1 MQKTIGILT
10 AMSVEYRQV
19 AAMLHDVETVKDGPQ
34 EFLVGTLGENKVVL
48 LQCGIGKVNAATG
61 VTNLIITFHPD
72 CIIST
77 GVAGGID
84 VKLDVMDVVIGSQVC
99 YHDVYCGDNC
109 DPGQVQGLPRF
120 FNGDERLVGIATSL
134 KTDVRIVPG
143 LICTGDQFVTNRD
156 ELNVI
161 KEKYPQGLAVDMESA
176 AIAQVCLLWN
186 VPMLSFRIIS
196 DTPGV
201 NAHFEQ
207 YLNFW
212 ETMADKSFAV
222 TKEFLSRI

>member
-10 AMSVEYRQV
+10 AMTVEYNQI
-19 AAMLHDVETVKDGPQ
+19 AGMLQDSGTVQNGPQ
-34 EFLVGTLGENKVVL
+34 KFLVGTLGENKVVL
-48 LQCGIGKVNAATG
+48 LQCGIGKTNAASG

-72 CIIST
+72 YVIST
-77 GVAGGID
+77 GAAGGID
-84 VKLDVMDVVIGSQVC
+84 AKLKVMDVVIGSQVC
-99 YHDVYCGDNC
+99 YHDVHCGDNC
-109 DPGQVQGLPRF
+109 DPGQVQGLPRLF
-120 FNGDERLVGIATSL
+120 KGDEHLVEIAKSL

-143 LICTGDQFVTNRD
+143 LICTGDQFITNRE

-161 KEKYPQGLAVDMESA
+161 KEKYPEGLAVDMESA

-201 NAHFEQ
+201 KEHFDQ

-212 ETMADKSFAV
+212 DTMADKSFAV
-222 TKEFLSRI
+222 TREFISKI

>member
-1 MQKTIGILT
+1 MV
-10 AMSVEYRQV
+10 VEYNHV
-19 AAMLHDVETVKDGPQ
+19 SAMLQDSGTVQIGPQ
-34 EFLVGTLGENKVVL
+34 KFLVGTLGENKVVL
-48 LQCGIGKVNAATG
+48 LQCGIGKTNAASG
-61 VTNLIITFHPD
+61 VTNLIISFHPD
-72 CIIST
+72 YIIST
-77 GVAGGID
+77 GAAGGID
-84 VKLDVMDVVIGSQVC
+84 KQLKVMDIVIGKEIC
-99 YHDVYCGDNC
+99 YHDVNCGDNC
-109 DPGQVQGLPRF
+109 DPGQVQGLPRLF
-120 FNGDERLVGIATSL
+120 KGDERLVEIAKSL

-143 LICTGDQFVTNRD
+143 LICTGDQFITNRD

-161 KEKYPQGLAVDMESA
+161 KKMYPEGLAVDMESA

-201 NAHFEQ
+201 DEHFDQ

-212 ETMADKSFAV
+212 DTMADKSFAV

>member
-1 MQKTIGILT
+1 MT
-10 AMSVEYRQV
+10 VEYNQV
-19 AAMLHDVETVKDGPQ
+19 AAMLQDTGTVQVGPQ
-34 EFLVGTLGENKVVL
+34 KFLVGTLGENRVVL
-48 LQCGIGKVNAATG
+48 LQCGIGKANAASG
-61 VTNLIITFHPD
+61 VTNLIISFHPD
-72 CIIST
+72 YIIST
-77 GVAGGID
+77 GAAGGID
-84 VKLDVMDVVIGSQVC
+84 AVLKVMDVVVGQQIC
-99 YHDVYCGDNC
+99 YHDVNCGDNC
-109 DPGQVQGLPRF
+109 DPGQVQGLPRLF
-120 FNGDERLVGIATSL
+120 TGDEHLVSIAKSL

-143 LICTGDQFVTNRD
+143 LICTGDQFITNRD

-161 KEKYPQGLAVDMESA
+161 KEKYPLGLAVDMESA

-186 VPMLSFRIIS
+186 VPMISFRIIS

-201 NAHFEQ
+201 KEHFDQ

>member
-10 AMSVEYRQV
+10 AMTVEYNQI
-19 AAMLHDVETVKDGPQ
+19 AGMLQDSGTVQNGPQ
-34 EFLVGTLGENKVVL
+34 KFLVGTLGENKVVL
-48 LQCGIGKVNAATG
+48 LQCGIGKTNAASG

-72 CIIST
+72 YVIST
-77 GVAGGID
+77 GAAGGID
-84 VKLDVMDVVIGSQVC
+84 AKLKVMDVVIGSQVC
-99 YHDVYCGDNC
+99 YHDVHCGDNC
-109 DPGQVQGLPRF
+109 DPGQVQGLPRLF
-120 FNGDERLVGIATSL
+120 KGDEHLVEIAKSL

-161 KEKYPQGLAVDMESA
+161 KGKYPEGLAVDMESA

-201 NAHFEQ
+201 KEHFDQ

-212 ETMADKSFAV
+212 DTMADKSFAV
-222 TKEFLSRI
+222 TREFISKI

>member
-1 MQKTIGILT
+1 MQKTIGVLT
-10 AMSVEYRQV
+10 AMSVEYNQI
-19 AAMLHDVETVKDGPQ
+19 AAMLQDTGTVQNGPQ
-34 EFLVGTLGENKVVL
+34 KFLVGTLGENRVVL
-48 LQCGIGKVNAATG
+48 LQCGIGKANAASG
-61 VTNLIITFHPD
+61 VTNLIISFHPD
-72 CIIST
+72 YIIST
-77 GVAGGID
+77 GAAGGID
-84 VKLDVMDVVIGSQVC
+84 AVLKVMDVVVGQQIC
-99 YHDVYCGDNC
+99 YHDVNCGDNC
-109 DPGQVQGLPRF
+109 DPGQVQGLPRLF
-120 FNGDERLVGIATSL
+120 TGDEHLVSIAKSL

-143 LICTGDQFVTNRD
+143 LICTGDQFITNRD

-161 KEKYPQGLAVDMESA
+161 KEKYPLGLAVDMESA

-186 VPMLSFRIIS
+186 VPMISFRIIS

-201 NAHFEQ
+201 KEHFDQ

>member
-84 VKLDVMDVVIGSQVC
+84 VKLDVMDIVIGQEVC

-161 KEKYPQGLAVDMESA
+161 KEKYPEGLAVDMESA